1 VGFNNYFIQNFT
13 SVMIRTDSGVRI
25 LIHVYGVEMYE
36 MGLVL
41 IYTRFQ
47 PHYSNRDFSPIGVYS
62 VLPKK
67 VSRCSL
73 KVFLPEVYTASF
85 GGDVKPSVPGDL
97 V

>member
-25 LIHVYGVEMYE
+25 VIHVYGVEMYE

-47 PHYSNRDFSPIGVYS
+47 PHYSNRDF
-62 VLPKK
+62 LP
-67 VSRCSL
+67 RSL
-73 KVFLPEVYTASF
+73 LSSAQKSE
-85 GGDVKPSVPGDL
+85 
-97 V
+97 